1 MTRKPSLYVS
11 NEDSIQR
18 TCQFQA
24 YWRALGHKELEAL
37 EGLHTCKMYTAVYLI
52 QRKPTTRAT
61 IKTDLQLHGAQRRH
75 SWHLGRSIL
84 LCAGS
89 LVLSRICGTSRA
101 NSDTVESANPLNS
114 KCPLSKVHI
123 QAPPSGRQCC
133 SKSQTRDGKLSNHFK
148 GYLEL

>member
-1 MTRKPSLYVS
+1 MCPMKTPSRGPVSSKLTGEHWGTKNWKPWKVYTRARCTQL
-11 NEDSIQR
+11 
-18 TCQFQA
+18 A
-24 YWRALGHKELEAL
+24 A
-37 EGLHTCKMYTAVYLI
+37 AVYLI